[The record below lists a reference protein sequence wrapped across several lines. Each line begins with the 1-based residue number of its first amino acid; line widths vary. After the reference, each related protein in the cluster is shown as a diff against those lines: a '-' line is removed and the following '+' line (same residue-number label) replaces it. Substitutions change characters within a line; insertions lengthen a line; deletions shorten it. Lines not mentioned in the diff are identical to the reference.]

1 MNALFRNDG
10 TRAFRVG
17 FSSLPCYYRYRP
29 ISHCIFRTSFQPKRL
44 DTISPF
50 QLSSR
55 SASSLI
61 YLSIYYYKWFKKGN
75 YSSLKVGTFS
85 NVQPSAQDLQTF
97 EIDHAGRVYLADE
110 SEPSP
115 RFFDKDRKKDVQI
128 FYSDHNFFMQN
139 FFYLGSQY

>member
-1 MNALFRNDG
+1 M
-10 TRAFRVG
+10 G

-115 RFFDKDRKKDVQI
+115 RFLIKIERKTSKFFIAIIISLCRI
-128 FYSDHNFFMQN
+128 FFIWVHSTERSLALSAYKR
-139 FFYLGSQY
+139 

>member
-1 MNALFRNDG
+1 M
-10 TRAFRVG
+10 G
-17 FSSLPCYYRYRP
+17 FSSLPCSWRYRP

-44 DTISPF
+44 DTTSPF

-75 YSSLKVGTFS
+75 YSALKVGTFS

-115 RFFDKDRKKDVQI
+115 RFLIKIERKTSKFFIAIIISLCRI
-128 FYSDHNFFMQN
+128 FFIWVHSTERSLPLSAYKR
-139 FFYLGSQY
+139 

>member
-1 MNALFRNDG
+1 M
-10 TRAFRVG
+10 G

-115 RFFDKDRKKDVQI
+115 RFLIKIERKT
-128 FYSDHNFFMQN
+128 SNFFIAIIISLCRI
-139 FFYLGSQY
+139 FFIWVHSTKRSLALSAYKR